1 MPKFD
6 FRFFI
11 TNSFERIME
20 GEGSGDGTGSGEGG
34 AAGEGTKTTEGGA
47 GGTGEGTQKTFTQQE
62 LENVVAQERKKFE
75 QTTRKTIQELENL
88 KKVAG
93 TSDAAKAALETRIS
107 ELNETLMTKEELA
120 RKEKERLTNEFQ
132 HKLKTTEEERSLWE
146 NRYKDSTAQREILD
160 AAVQSQA
167 YDPEQIQAF
176 LLPKARVVEV
186 MDEAGNPTGDFTT
199 KVKITTTG
207 KDGKPVTLDVSVAE
221 AVKNMRETPDRFGN
235 LFKDL
240 SSGGTGG
247 SGGNSPKGPLDVS
260 KMTPEQYR
268 AHRKQILARS

>member
-20 GEGSGDGTGSGEGG
+20 GEGSGDGNGSGEGG
-34 AAGEGTKTTEGGA
+34 ASGEGTGSGGD
-47 GGTGEGTQKTFTQQE
+47 GSSSGSGQKTFTQQE

-75 QTTRKTIQELENL
+75 ATTRKTIQELEIL
-88 KKVAG
+88 KKQSG
-93 TSDAAKAALETRIS
+93 TSDAAKQALEQRIT

-120 RKEKERLTNEFQ
+120 RKEKERITNEFQ
-132 HKLKTTEEERSLWE
+132 HKLKTTEEERATWE
-146 NRYKDSTAQREILD
+146 NRYKASTAEREILD
-160 AAVQSQA
+160 AAIRNQA
-167 YDPEQIQAF
+167 FDPEQIQAF

-186 MDEAGNPTGDFTT
+186 TDEAGNPTGGFTT
-199 KVKITTTG
+199 KVKITTNG
-207 KDGKPVTLDVSVAE
+207 KDGKPVMLDVSVEE

-247 SGGNSPKGPLDVS
+247 SGGNSPKGPLDVA
-260 KMTPEQYR
+260 KMSPEQYR
-268 AHRKQILARS
+268 AHRKQILSRS

>member
-1 MPKFD
+1 MPNVS
-6 FRFFI
+6 FRYFI

-20 GEGSGDGTGSGEGG
+20 GEGTNDSGNADGTGTNDGG
-34 AAGEGTKTTEGGA
+34 NGGA
-47 GGTGEGTQKTFTQQE
+47 GSGTGDGAQKTFTQQE

-88 KKVAG
+88 KKLSG
-93 TSDAAKAALETRIS
+93 TSEAAKASLEQRIT

-132 HKLKTTEEERSLWE
+132 HKLKTTEEERQTWE
-146 NRYKDSTAQREILD
+146 NRYKSSTAQREILD
-160 AAVQSQA
+160 AAIKNQA
-167 YDPEQIQAF
+167 FDPEQIEAF
-176 LLPKARVVEV
+176 LSPKARVVEI
-186 MDEAGNPTGDFTT
+186 MDDAGNPTGNFTT
-199 KVKITTTG
+199 KVKINTTG
-207 KDGKPVTLDVSVAE
+207 KDGKPVTLDVSVEE

-247 SGGNSPKGPLDVS
+247 TGGNGPKGPLDVT
-260 KMTPEQYR
+260 KMSPEQYR
-268 AHRKQILARS
+268 AQRQQILSRS